1 MGLFDRF
8 KKQQKEE
15 QTVSPG
21 NVPEMLNAKL
31 LFFDKP
37 VLDADRILEEVKL
50 KFSDVFRG
58 GGDKALMYFFPGIQ
72 IQFTDG
78 TVPAQ
83 MSIFVPND
91 ESPEMELPEQ
101 AYQQNWNWPEAEAVA
116 GKCKYEVLVT
126 DFMATSLDH
135 KTRVDL
141 FTHFLVAAAKVAN
154 PQAIY
159 SIHAQKLIE
168 PKSFVE
174 DWEGPDREILFS
186 IVNVRLFNIANDEI
200 RDLLMDTVGM
210 SFLGLPDFQFRFS
223 GHDEGRVAGLLLNY
237 VKYIYDNGDIIAS
250 GNTIS
255 GFDQNEKYTCQRQVA
270 LAGPE
275 RIVINLSQA

>member
-8 KKQQKEE
+8 KKQKKEE
-15 QTVSPG
+15 QTASLG

-31 LFFDKP
+31 LFFEKP
-37 VLDADRILEEVKL
+37 VLDADSILEEVKL

-58 GGDKALMYFFPGIQ
+58 GGDKALMYFFPNITM
-72 IQFTDG
+72 QFAET

-101 AYQQNWNWPEAEAVA
+101 AFQQTWNWPEAEEVVS
-116 GKCKYEVLVT
+116 KCRYELLVT
-126 DFMATSLDH
+126 DFMATNLDH
-135 KTRVDL
+135 QTRVDL
-141 FTHFLVAAAKVAN
+141 FTNFLVAAANVSN

-159 SIHAQKLIE
+159 SIPAQKFIE
-168 PKSFVE
+168 PKGFVE
-174 DWEGPDREILFS
+174 SWEGSNRETLFG
-186 IVNVRLFNIANDEI
+186 IVNVRLFNIANDEV

-223 GHDEGRVAGLLLNY
+223 SHDEGRVAGLLLNY
-237 VKYIYDNGDIIAS
+237 VQYVYDKGDIIAD
-250 GNTIS
+250 GNTIN
-255 GFDQNEKYTCQRQVA
+255 GFDQNEKYICQRQVA
-270 LAGPE
+270 AAGPE